1 MSRGVVPVGVVLM
14 TYGSAST
21 AEDVPAYLRSI
32 RRGRDASPELVAE
45 FTARYRRIG
54 FSPLVRITMA
64 QGQAL
69 QEQLDSRHGRGSF
82 RVEVGMLHSEPRIAA
97 ALERFT
103 AAGVH
108 RVIGVVLAPQYSPI
122 ILAGYHREL
131 EAAAHLLGLGGE
143 VSIAGAWGDQP
154 ALIEAIAGRTREAI
168 AALPEA
174 SRDTAPIVLT
184 AHSLPKPV
192 VDRDPG
198 YIDQLKRTAQLVAE
212 AAHLEPGRWQFAYQ
226 SAGHTPEEWLRPD
239 LKELLPAMHEGGVRD
254 VIVVPVQFISDHL
267 ETLYDIDV
275 AAVEEAA
282 EDGIRMRR
290 IPALNTAPDFISALA
305 AVVEREVEAE
315 PAAR

>member
-1 MSRGVVPVGVVLM
+1 GVVLM

-21 AEDVPAYLRSI
+21 ADDVPAYLRSI
-32 RRGRDASPELVAE
+32 RRGRDASPELIEE

-69 QEQLDSRHGRGSF
+69 QEVLDGRHGRGTF

-97 ALERFT
+97 ALERF
-103 AAGVH
+103 AAAAVS
-108 RVIGVVLAPQYSPI
+108 RVVGVVLAPQYSPI

-131 EAAAHLLGLGGE
+131 EASAHLLGPEGR
-143 VSIAGAWGDQP
+143 VTIAGAWGDQP
-154 ALIEAIAGRTREAI
+154 TLIEAIAGRTREAI
-168 AALPEA
+168 AALPEET
-174 SRDTAPIVLT
+174 RDSAPIVLT
-184 AHSLPKPV
+184 AHSLPRPV

-198 YIDQLKRTAQLVAE
+198 YIDQLKQTADLVA
-212 AAHLEPGRWQFAYQ
+212 AAAGLAPGRWQFAYQ

-239 LKELLPAMHEGGVRD
+239 VKELLPAMHRDGVRD

-282 EDGIRMRR
+282 ADGITMRR
-290 IPALNTAPDFISALA
+290 IPALNTAPDFIGALA
-305 AVVEREVEAE
+305 AVVEGEL
-315 PAAR
+315 AAVTATV